1 MIPQILL
8 FCVQNQ
14 RLLLA
19 VLLIPHARV
28 EIASKSCHK
37 ERMLEL
43 NEEVAQIVFALRILV
58 IVIGWQLDLVVPIF
72 VIQIDLFPQ
81 FFEQVSTWDIFDTQV
96 QL

>member
-1 MIPQILL
+1 
-8 FCVQNQ
+8 
-14 RLLLA
+14 
-19 VLLIPHARV
+19 
-28 EIASKSCHK
+28 
-37 ERMLEL
+37 MLEL

-58 IVIGWQLDLVVPIF
+58 IVIGRQLDLVVPIF